1 MYKRQTIK
9 YDRNTYW
16 LTYDAN
22 GGTYVARESGKY
34 EQVMTV
40 KGNDATTRVGY
51 TFDGWYLD
59 KEFTK
64 EVGRTIELKEDTV
77 PVSYTHLDVNKRQSH
92 FFLRR
97 T

>member
-1 MYKRQTIK
+1 MTEIL
-9 YDRNTYW
+9 YW

-34 EQVMTV
+34 GQVMTV

-51 TFDGWYLD
+51 TFDGWYPD

-64 EVGRTIELKEDTV
+64 RSWQD
-77 PVSYTHLDVNKRQSH
+77 H
-92 FFLRR
+92 
-97 T
+97 